1 MIDKT
6 GLKLLLISIICVFIN
21 IYFWVESS
29 NPLNMFAMGFSSAFA
44 VLSVVVFYLVNK
56 DKK

>member
-6 GLKLLLISIICVFIN
+6 GLKLLLISIICFFISV
-21 IYFWVESS
+21 YFWMETA
-29 NPLNMFAMGFSSAFA
+29 NPLNIFVMGVSSAFA
-44 VLSVVVFYLVNK
+44 AFSAVGFYLVNK

>member
-6 GLKLLLISIICVFIN
+6 GLKLLLISITCFFIN
-21 IYFWVESS
+21 VYFWMESS
-29 NPLNMFAMGFSSAFA
+29 NPLNMFAIGFSSAFA
-44 VLSVVVFYLVNK
+44 AFSAVGFYLVNK